1 MFELYYGLHH
11 FSISVLVHKWP
22 FTSFG
27 LIYPYPSLCV
37 CVYVFAF
44 YADQMAHSVVSPLE
58 GGTLGPRCRSGG
70 SAAAVGALRG
80 SRVAGSFPQRGAAA
94 VPWSSVLTQSCF
106 SEYSAV
112 QLVCALEE

>member
-1 MFELYYGLHH
+1 MA
-11 FSISVLVHKWP
+11 
-22 FTSFG
+22 
-27 LIYPYPSLCV
+27 IYQFWFDIPIPKLV

-112 QLVCALEE
+112 QLVCALEKLALSVAQ